1 MLRYSSKQF
10 YRFFNF
16 FILVAISVTAV
27 FAYQIKNGNQ
37 FDVEKY
43 IQTVENSSSL
53 ENLKVRIKE
62 VEEGFHAYRARET
75 YEDVKDIQNRVHK
88 ILKVND
94 EFQDLIDHKSKNKL
108 DAEYDKLVSL
118 PALNELMRVF
128 QSRMKS
134 YYEFVITNRW
144 PTLSRITRKMID
156 RFEGIIQKN
165 KSGYNYQLIR
175 NSLKLINSEINQL
188 EMVTNRSRLKP
199 FEKDSILKKTEPMK
213 RELIQI
219 ISYLNLYKRFS
230 SGTTTYFQSVKKW
243 ANQTAPALEKSKIE
257 FHSEANNYF
266 FYLLGFIG
274 LCFLSLLVGRFLF
287 RREENN
293 NQDEIH
299 SSIVQLVRNEV
310 LNENFKGQS
319 IVEDERFRQD
329 VDELKGYC
337 QKRMKLGKVLNVT
350 CPFPM
355 FILDHSLNITWANT
369 HFRNLF
375 SLNENFEITWDYFR
389 KNTNLGDSDPIDAAI
404 QQQVAGIYQI
414 QLRTIQDERSMPFE
428 IYVSPTSEYDE
439 KRVVVWFYP
448 LQSLQ
453 DTLTDQAKSIVGPVS
468 RMLDNLVADQYSR
481 EFEQS
486 IKNDFNIAGIE
497 TLFDKFRVYT
507 NKMEIQKAQLLGYID
522 SLEEEIVDLTQGLK
536 NFGQSIR
543 ELDTHNREISK
554 FVGKVK
560 NNFIKIINHNE
571 KIDDIERGIF
581 HLSEK
586 HYTLMQESHED
597 LRNYLDFKNSVE
609 KFEGSIGEMREG
621 QKSAME
627 YVSLIKLLLKKIF
640 KSQSAAS
647 ESSEFIQQMQENLA
661 LIEKQFTK
669 GQKSCD
675 VLISKLEILVSGL
688 PDKESLARMDQY
700 SNLFDDV
707 KMKNMDFHAINSS
720 VFDIADQTVE
730 NFKVMVHLLSS
741 TMRDG
746 VELIDITDH
755 LLVGQ
760 QEHYKKL
767 RANSPFI
774 HRDV

>member
-1 MLRYSSKQF
+1 MLKFSSKQF
-10 YRFFNF
+10 YKFFNF
-16 FILVAISVTAV
+16 FIFLSIVITAL

-37 FDVEKY
+37 FDVDKY
-43 IQTVENSSSL
+43 IQTVENSSSI
-53 ENLKVRIKE
+53 ESLKVRIKE
-62 VEEGFHAYRARET
+62 IEEGFHAYRARET
-75 YEDVKDIQNRVHK
+75 YEDVKDIQSRVNK
-88 ILKVND
+88 VLKVNND
-94 EFQDLIDHKSKNKL
+94 FQDLISATAKNKL

-128 QSRMKS
+128 QARMKS
-134 YYEFVITNRW
+134 YYEFVLTNRW

-175 NSLKLINSEINQL
+175 NSLKLIHSEINQL
-188 EMVTNRSRLKP
+188 EMVTDRSRLKP
-199 FEKDSILKKTEPMK
+199 GEKEAILSKTEPMK
-213 RELIQI
+213 RELVQI
-219 ISYLNLYKRFS
+219 ISYLNLYKSFS
-230 SGTTTYFQSVKKW
+230 IGTTNYFNSIKDW
-243 ANQTAPALEKSKIE
+243 AAKTAPELERSKIE
-257 FHSEANNYF
+257 FHSEANKYF
-266 FYLLGFIG
+266 QYLIGFIG
-274 LCFLSLLVGRFLF
+274 LCLMMLFIGRFLF
-287 RREENN
+287 RKEENS
-293 NQDEIH
+293 NQNQIH

-310 LNENFKGQS
+310 LNENFKGES
-319 IVEDERFRQD
+319 LVEDESFRKD

-369 HFRNLF
+369 HFRSLF

-404 QQQVAGIYQI
+404 KQQVAGIYQI
-414 QLRTIQDERSMPFE
+414 QLRTIQDEHPMPFE
-428 IYVSPTSEYDE
+428 IYVSPTNEFDE

-453 DTLTDQAKSIVGPVS
+453 DTLIDQAKSIVGPVS
-468 RMLDNLVADQYSR
+468 RMLDNLVADQYSK

-486 IKNDFNIAGIE
+486 IKSDFNIAGIDS
-497 TLFDKFRVYT
+497 LFDKFRVYT
-507 NKMEIQKAQLLGYID
+507 NKMEIQKAQLLEYID
-522 SLEEEIVDLTQGLK
+522 SLEEEIFDLSEGLK
-536 NFGQSIR
+536 QFGGSIR
-543 ELDTHNREISK
+543 VLDKHNRDISK
-554 FVGKVK
+554 IVNKVK

-571 KIDDIERGIF
+571 KIEDLERGIF
-581 HLSEK
+581 RVSEQ
-586 HYTLMQESHED
+586 HHGLMREAHED
-597 LRNYLDFKNSVE
+597 LKNFNDFKNSVQ
-609 KFEGSIGEMREG
+609 KFEGSIGEMRDG
-621 QKSAME
+621 QKAALE

-640 KSQSAAS
+640 KSTSMAN
-647 ESSEFIQQMQENLA
+647 ESSEFVQQMQENLA
-661 LIEKQFTK
+661 LIEKQFIR

-675 VLISKLEILVSGL
+675 VLNSKLDILISGL
-688 PDKESLARMDQY
+688 PSEENLGRMDRY

-741 TMRDG
+741 TLRDG
-746 VELIDITDH
+746 VELIDSTDH

-774 HRDV
+774 RRDV